1 MGNKKIFIA
10 AMACVTVM
18 GLTACGGGNDNA
30 DDGFQQMEPVP
41 ITEGVEQGGSNT
53 EEQSSAG
60 QQEQEPQNSEEKLEE
75 ILAEYRADREDA
87 TSVPMGNG
95 VTGSGGGLR
104 NPEDYGFSI
113 EPTATNVLENFD
125 SREMVEALNTAKQ
138 YVENTLGISVQT
150 KNTVYMCVD
159 PRIWE
164 LYEAED
170 KGVAEGYEPENIYVC
185 EYCDNG
191 TWQYLILVRDGK
203 GSAWK
208 VIHHGSSYIEEE

>member
-1 MGNKKIFIA
+1 MRKNMRFIA
-10 AMACVTVM
+10 AMVCMMVM
-18 GLTACGGGNDNA
+18 GLTACGGGNDDTA
-30 DDGFQQMEPVP
+30 GGPRQLEPVP
-41 ITEGVEQGGSNT
+41 MTEGVEQGDSGT
-53 EEQSSAG
+53 EGQSSDG
-60 QQEQEPQNSEEKLEE
+60 QQENQEGETLEE
-75 ILAEYRADREDA
+75 MLAEYRADREDA

-95 VTGSGGGLR
+95 VTGSGSGLR

-113 EPTATNVLENFD
+113 EPTATNILENFD

-138 YVENTLGISVQT
+138 YVENTLGITIET